1 MVKLNKIYTR
11 TGDNGTTG
19 LGDGRR
25 IAKHHRRV
33 AAFGTIDEANAA
45 IGMARLHTKTGHPGL
60 DAVLA
65 RIQNDLFDVGA
76 DLCTPA
82 TKVQKTQDLR
92 ISQNQI
98 DRLEHEIDRL
108 NADLEPLTSFVL
120 PGGSAAAS
128 ALHLARTI
136 IRRAERVMVELNADP
151 DENVSDPALKYINR
165 LSDLL
170 FVMSRYANDKG
181 NSDILWKPGE
191 NL

>member
-19 LGDGRR
+19 LGGGQRV
-25 IAKHHRRV
+25 AKHHGRI

-45 IGMARLHTKTGHPGL
+45 IGMARLHTKTSYPGL

-65 RIQNDLFDVGA
+65 RIQNDLFDAGA
-76 DLCTPA
+76 DLCMPA
-82 TKVQKTQDLR
+82 TKAQKTQDLR
-92 ISQNQI
+92 ISQNQV
-98 DRLEHEIDRL
+98 DRLEREIDYL
-108 NADLEPLTSFVL
+108 NADIEPLTSFVL

-136 IRRAERVMVELNADP
+136 VRRAERIMVKLNADP
-151 DENVSDPALKYINR
+151 DENVSNPVLKYINR

-170 FVMSRYANDKG
+170 FVMSRYANNKG